1 MIPPVFVNV
10 AAHAPATAL
19 IGSNPVRCYTFGL
32 GPQKGS
38 QDYALPYVTFQTISG
53 QPSNYLGQLP
63 DSDSMTVQ
71 IDCWAETPASAR
83 AVADA
88 VRDALEPV
96 GYVVS
101 WRGESKDPDTKN
113 YRISFD
119 VDFIVERS

>member
-1 MIPPVFVNV
+1 MNPPVFANV
-10 AAHAPATAL
+10 AGHAPATAL
-19 IGSNPVRCYTFGL
+19 IGTNPVRCYQFGH

-38 QDYALPYVTFQTISG
+38 SGYALPYVTFQLIAG
-53 QPSNYLGQLP
+53 FPSNYLGQAP

-71 IDCWAETPASAR
+71 IDCWAETAASVR
-83 AVADA
+83 SVADA

-96 GYVVS
+96 GYVVA
-101 WRGESKDPDTKN
+101 WRGESKDPETKN